1 MRPSEAEEAGPEKTK
16 GTETEENGAEKGAQ
30 ENRRRQQSHSDR
42 ETRQHGQ
49 RGRAHADADTQGRE
63 SPDKAAWPR
72 EAVRRRAHGLAAL
85 TVQSP
90 PSKEAAASHPALEN
104 LDFFDFFSLS

>member
-1 MRPSEAEEAGPEKTK
+1 MRLRKQDQRRQRGQRQRRT
-16 GTETEENGAEKGAQ
+16 GAEKRAQ
-30 ENRRRQQSHSDR
+30 ENRRRQQSHSNR

-49 RGRAHADADTQGRE
+49 QDRAHSDADTQGHG

-72 EAVRRRAHGLAAL
+72 EAVRRRAHGPAAL
-85 TVQSP
+85 MVQSP